1 MADAKPEE
9 PAKTGITM
17 ADIRKLVTDTVAE
30 VTKGITTTPK
40 EGEGKETDD
49 TARPGTRA
57 DRGASVASQV
67 EAEIAKIKAKEAQE
81 ARDKG
86 IDDQLAKLS
95 EATAEKT
102 PVERSKVHRFMKW
115 GE

>member
-1 MADAKPEE
+1 MAETGKPEE

-17 ADIRKLVTDTVAE
+17 ADIRKLVTDTIAE
-30 VTKGITTTPK
+30 ATKGITHPAGK
-40 EGEGKETDD
+40 EGDDKDD

-86 IDDQLAKLS
+86 IDDQLSKLS

-102 PVERSKVHRFMKW
+102 PVERGKMHRFMGW